1 MTLQEKSLITRSLAI
16 LLSQTNTLN
25 QCVKLQP
32 QVIWSRLLIAIPSWI
47 WTAIA
52 CPISSYKKLI
62 SIQMDRKFITEKFIF
77 KDLLKLNKQVVN
89 QLKFRN
95 SVYKIHKFCWQPKL
109 ISLLRRLL
117 ITLLY
122 QIIQLLWYPQA
133 ITSLEVVEPALTP
146 KKLVGQ
152 VMALTELDL
161 VVQMN
166 KFH

>member
-16 LLSQTNTLN
+16 LLSQTNTLS

-62 SIQMDRKFITEKFIF
+62 SIQMDLKFITVKFIF
-77 KDLLKLNKQVVN
+77 KDLLKLKWQVVN
-89 QLKFRN
+89 QWKFRN

-109 ISLLRRLL
+109 ISLLRLI
-117 ITLLY
+117 ITLLS

-133 ITSLEVVEPALTP
+133 ITSLEVVGPALTP
-146 KKLVGQ
+146 KKLLEQ
-152 VMALTELDL
+152 VTALTELDL
-161 VVQMN
+161 EVQMN